1 MSDKAW
7 GIAAYALLQN
17 GEGKCLFLRRSPD
30 STTNPGRW
38 EPPGGKLDPGERLDE
53 ALRREV
59 LEEAGLQI
67 SVRRLL
73 GAIEYEV
80 PAVKVVGL
88 IMEGDLLTEDVELSS
103 EHDSYRWVRLSE
115 VHQIDLATQFRRFF
129 AGDQSRRNVI
139 PE

>member
-1 MSDKAW
+1 MSNKAW

-17 GEGKCLFLRRSPD
+17 SEGKCLFLRRSPD
-30 STTNPGRW
+30 SKTNPGRW

-73 GAIEYEV
+73 GAIEYDV
-80 PAVKVVGL
+80 PAVKVACL
-88 IMEGDLLTEDVELSS
+88 IMEGDLVTQDVKLSS
-103 EHDSYRWVRLSE
+103 EHDSYRWVRPSE
-115 VHQIDLATQFRRFF
+115 VHQIDFAMQFRRFF
-129 AGDQSRRNVI
+129 AGDQWRRNVI
-139 PE
+139 PK

>member
-17 GEGKCLFLRRSPD
+17 SEGKCLFLRRSPD

-59 LEEAGLQI
+59 FEEAGLQI
-67 SVRRLL
+67 AVRRLL

-80 PAVKVVGL
+80 PAVKVACL
-88 IMEGDLLTEDVELSS
+88 IMEGALVTEDVELSS
-103 EHDSYRWVRLSE
+103 EHDSYQWVRLSE
-115 VHQIDLATQFRRFF
+115 VRQIDLATQFRRFF
-129 AGDQSRRNVI
+129 AESERNVMA
-139 PE
+139 E

>member
-1 MSDKAW
+1 MTEKAW

-17 GEGKCLFLRRSPD
+17 SEGKCLFLRRSPD
-30 STTNPGRW
+30 SKTNPGRW

-53 ALRREV
+53 ALQREV
-59 LEEAGLQI
+59 FEEAGLQI

-80 PAVKVVGL
+80 PAVKVACL
-88 IMEGDLLTEDVELSS
+88 IMEGKLVTEDVTLSS
-103 EHDSYRWVRLSE
+103 EHDSYRWVQPSE
-115 VHQIDLATQFRRFF
+115 VHQVDLATQFRRFF
-129 AGDQSRRNVI
+129 AESQRNVM

>member
-1 MSDKAW
+1 MTEKAW

-17 GEGKCLFLRRSPD
+17 SEGKCLFLRRSPD
-30 STTNPGRW
+30 SKTNPGRW

-59 LEEAGLQI
+59 FEEAGLQI

-80 PAVKVVGL
+80 PAVKVACL
-88 IMEGDLLTEDVELSS
+88 IMEGRLVTDDVTLSS
-103 EHDSYRWVRLSE
+103 EHDSYQWMWLSE
-115 VHQIDLATQFRRFF
+115 LRQVDLATQFRRFF
-129 AGDQSRRNVI
+129 ADSQRNVM
-139 PE
+139 PQ

>member
-1 MSDKAW
+1 MTEKAW

-17 GEGKCLFLRRSPD
+17 SEGKYLFLRRSAD
-30 STTNPGRW
+30 SKTNPGRW

-80 PAVKVVGL
+80 PAVKVACL
-88 IMEGDLLTEDVELSS
+88 IMEGDLMTEDVTLSS
-103 EHDSYRWVRLSE
+103 EHDSYRWVPLSDMNQ
-115 VHQIDLATQFRRFF
+115 VDLATQFRRFF
-129 AGDQSRRNVI
+129 AKSRRNVMS
-139 PE
+139 E

>member
-17 GEGKCLFLRRSPD
+17 SEGKYLFLRRSPD
-30 STTNPGRW
+30 SKTNPGRW
-38 EPPGGKLDPGERLDE
+38 EPPGGKLDPEERLDE

-59 LEEAGLQI
+59 FEEAGLQI

-73 GAIEYEV
+73 GAIEFEV
-80 PAVKVVGL
+80 PAVKVACL
-88 IMEGDLLTEDVELSS
+88 IMEGDLVTHDVKLSS
-103 EHDSYRWVRLSE
+103 EHDSHRWVRPSE
-115 VHQIDLATQFRRFF
+115 VLQIDLPTQFRRFF
-129 AGDQSRRNVI
+129 AGEQSRRTVM